1 LGHGFTESALPGK
14 PQRKIK
20 IIGSFPFPR
29 RQFLAMAAAGRIF
42 GPEWQRYSDPAT
54 EFAVIRLTD
63 PGFTSGFT
71 APGLRQFTR
80 RGELLHWSDRTGSR
94 QAFLMHLRT
103 GESRQ
108 ITEAAALDPRSLCL
122 TPDDRGLLF
131 LDGETLQ
138 YGSLTSAHVREIYR
152 LPSGASF
159 AALSAAGNEAVFVAE
174 RVGGKSRIVAAGRG
188 PSRTIREFP
197 AEIDLMMARPHR
209 SQLLYRAGTRF
220 SLMGFDGSGNRDLRI
235 AAGQTGEALWIPS
248 GHTVIYLHI
257 PDTAREL
264 ITLRENA
271 PDDNSD
277 KLIAKTSQF
286 ASVSSNLNASVFV
299 GASRSKASPYVL
311 LLVRAVRRE
320 LALCEHHASDAAM
333 VSPMFSPDSQS
344 VFFVSDRH
352 GKPALYRVHVE
363 RFVEQTEEG
372 Q

>member
-1 LGHGFTESALPGK
+1 
-14 PQRKIK
+14 
-20 IIGSFPFPR
+20 
-29 RQFLAMAAAGRIF
+29 MAAAGRIF
-42 GPEWQRYSDPAT
+42 GPELRRYSDSAT
-54 EFAVIRLTD
+54 DFEVIRLTE
-63 PGFTSGFT
+63 PAFTSGFT

-80 RGELLHWSDRTGSR
+80 HGELLHWSERTGSR

-108 ITEAAALDPRSLCL
+108 ITEAAALEPRSLCL
-122 TPDDRGLLF
+122 TPDDRGFLF
-131 LDGETLQ
+131 LDGEALCH
-138 YGSLTSAHVREIYR
+138 GSLASTHLRELYR

-159 AALSAAGNEAVFVAE
+159 TELSLANDGAVFLAE
-174 RVGGKSRIVAAGRG
+174 RLGDKSRIIATGRG
-188 PSRTIREFP
+188 PDHTIRESP
-197 AEIDLMMARPHR
+197 GEIELVMTRPRR
-209 SQLLYRAGTRF
+209 SQILYRSAKRI
-220 SLMGFDGSGNRDLRI
+220 SLMSFDGSASRDLHI
-235 AAGQTGEALWIPS
+235 APGQTGEALWIPS
-248 GHTVIYLHI
+248 GRTVIYLHI

-264 ITLRENA
+264 ITLRENT

-286 ASVSSNLNASVFV
+286 ASISPNLDASVFV
-299 GASRSKASPYVL
+299 GASRSKASSYVL

-320 LALCEHHASDAAM
+320 LALCEHHASDPSM

-363 RFVEQTEEG
+363 KLVEQTEDG